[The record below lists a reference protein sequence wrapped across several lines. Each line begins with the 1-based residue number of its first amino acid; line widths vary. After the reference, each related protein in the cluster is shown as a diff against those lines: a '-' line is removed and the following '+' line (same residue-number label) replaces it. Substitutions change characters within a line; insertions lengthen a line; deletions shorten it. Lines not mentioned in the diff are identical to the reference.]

1 MYVEQG
7 RMDEAASHVPIQPEN
22 DWSRARSESS
32 IKPTDTSTTSLLII
46 SFTATKF
53 MITSTEE
60 VVEENDA
67 ATRCNSRQGT
77 GMRDFSV
84 AAVLLNLLKAITSCI
99 PGSYPSMLST
109 LSSAYLDR
117 RLLAMLQ
124 PLLRLGRLSSVHCAW
139 RLASTST
146 GLFRLDYLRSTRAY
160 PAVLNA
166 LITKRSHL

>member
-32 IKPTDTSTTSLLII
+32 IKPTDTPTTSLLII

-77 GMRDFSV
+77 GMRGFSV

-99 PGSYPSMLST
+99 PVPTGEARRTSEET
-109 LSSAYLDR
+109 LLVLEEQICSQKELVLYAISVFMYLAR
-117 RLLAMLQ
+117 
-124 PLLRLGRLSSVHCAW
+124 
-139 RLASTST
+139 
-146 GLFRLDYLRSTRAY
+146 
-160 PAVLNA
+160 
-166 LITKRSHL
+166 HLYSIK